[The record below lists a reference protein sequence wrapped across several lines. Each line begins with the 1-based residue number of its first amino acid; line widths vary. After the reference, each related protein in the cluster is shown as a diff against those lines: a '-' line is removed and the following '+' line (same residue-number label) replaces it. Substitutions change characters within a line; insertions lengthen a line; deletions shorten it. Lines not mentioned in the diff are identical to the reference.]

1 MGDHPSRPPVPRWLE
16 RLPGSS
22 AGHLRTE
29 PVRLA
34 PGGVWRAAVSP
45 RRWWALTPPFHPYR
59 PAPPETRRQAVC
71 SLFHFPSAFAAWG
84 FPSALALRCPDF
96 PRTACAARGHPACKH
111 SVARGRRNHRG
122 GAVVQDGTMPREPPP
137 PRAGRRSS
145 PARRSPPAAA
155 PLRPQSPRRHRP
167 ILARRR
173 PRRARPPRR
182 ADSSRPA
189 VASRRPPRPSPSAP
203 PGSEPKPPPIVL
215 VTDAGRQEA
224 VQGSY
229 CVTQVSESGEGQG
242 ACADAAF
249 VASERAE
256 PSSRPARP

>member
-71 SLFHFPSAFAAWG
+71 SLFHFPSAFTAWG
-84 FPSALALRCPDF
+84 FPSALPF
-96 PRTACAARGHPACKH
+96 GVRTFLGPPARPAATRPARD

-122 GAVVQDGTMPREPPP
+122 GAMVQDGTMPRSRLLLALVALLAGAALAACGGTAPAAEPEAPP
-137 PRAGRRSS
+137 SDLGAPPAETGGVRRDERIRRDRQRRAGDHLGRARASSELRAEAAADRARDRGRPSGGRPGELLRHAGERERRGRRAPAPTRRSS
-145 PARRSPPAAA
+145 
-155 PLRPQSPRRHRP
+155 
-167 ILARRR
+167 I
-173 PRRARPPRR
+173 
-182 ADSSRPA
+182 
-189 VASRRPPRPSPSAP
+189 RPS
-203 PGSEPKPPPIVL
+203 
-215 VTDAGRQEA
+215 
-224 VQGSY
+224 
-229 CVTQVSESGEGQG
+229 
-242 ACADAAF
+242 
-249 VASERAE
+249 
-256 PSSRPARP
+256 